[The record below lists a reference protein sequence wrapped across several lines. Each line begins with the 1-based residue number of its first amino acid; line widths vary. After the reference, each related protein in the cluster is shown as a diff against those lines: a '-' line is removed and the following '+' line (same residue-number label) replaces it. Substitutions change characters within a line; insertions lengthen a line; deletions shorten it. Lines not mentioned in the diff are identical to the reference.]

1 MNEDWTELYRPN
13 TLNEV
18 LGNPKAVKE
27 LRDWAISWESGAPT
41 ERAVVIMGPP
51 GIGKTSTALALAR
64 EFNWGV
70 VEMNASDQR
79 NAEAIKKVAIR
90 GALSESFSDSGE
102 FLSSKEGRH
111 KLIILDEADNI
122 FGREDFGGVPV
133 IAELIRTTK
142 QPVVLIVNDFYE
154 LSRRSSAIKSE
165 TRQIKF
171 TKLQAVSIRSA
182 LKRVA
187 IDQGVNVDE
196 SVLFTISEKANGDMR
211 AALRDLQAASLGNPH
226 VKDEAI
232 TGLADRSSRKSM
244 YDLMGD
250 ILHGTNPKRARETNM
265 ETGEDPDFTLKW
277 LDENVSLEYKDPDDL
292 FRAYVSLSRADI
304 FLTRVQRRQYYGFW
318 AYANMHMT
326 YGVNLAKSKP
336 YRSYV
341 RYNFPLMLMR
351 LSRSKEARG
360 VKAEVA
366 TKLGMECHASKKQV
380 VQDILPYFKELFQK
394 NRDFRIGMTIQL
406 GLEQEEM
413 AFLLEQKVDA
423 AAVKHLVQEVQAQR
437 ARSDAAGDPIDDSS
451 SDKRPAGKKKKKV
464 SKAEPEPEPEPVVKT
479 VVKVEGRKET
489 VKDEPKAESKGRQR
503 SLFDF

>member
-13 TLNEV
+13 NLNEV

-27 LRDWAISWESGAPT
+27 LRDWAISWESGSPT
-41 ERAVVIMGPP
+41 ERAVVLMGPP

-79 NAEAIKKVAIR
+79 NADAIKKVAIR
-90 GALSESFSDSGE
+90 GAMSDTFSDSGE
-102 FLSSKEGRH
+102 FLSSKDGRH
-111 KLIILDEADNI
+111 KLIIMDEADNI

-142 QPVVLIVNDFYE
+142 QPVILIVNDFYE
-154 LSRRSSAIKSE
+154 LSRRSAAIKSE

-171 TKLQAVSIRSA
+171 TKLQTASIRSA

-187 IDQGVNVDE
+187 IDQGVNIDE
-196 SVLFTISEKANGDMR
+196 SVLSTISEKANGDMR

-226 VKDEAI
+226 VMDGAI
-232 TGLADRSSRKSM
+232 TGLADRLSKKSM

-250 ILHGTNPKRARETNM
+250 ILHGTNPKKARSTMM

-277 LDENVSLEYKDPDDL
+277 LDENIPLEYKDPDDL
-292 FRAYVSLSRADI
+292 FRAYASLSRADI

-366 TKLGMECHASKKQV
+366 TKIGMECHASKKQV
-380 VQDILPYFKELFQK
+380 IQDIIPYFKELFQK
-394 NRDFRIGMTIQL
+394 NSEFRIDMSIKL

-423 AAVKHLVQEVQAQR
+423 AAVKHLVLQVQAQR
-437 ARSDAAGDPIDDSS
+437 ARPAQATEHIEDS
-451 SDKRPAGKKKKKV
+451 SDKRPAGKKKKKA
-464 SKAEPEPEPEPVVKT
+464 SRTEPDPEPEPVAKP
-479 VVKVEGRKET
+479 VVKVEEKKEM
-489 VKDEPKAESKGRQR
+489 VKIEPKAESKGQQK